1 MSRENVE
8 IVRRVYDAWARDQL
22 PGPARLFDPKIEYV
36 NPPDAV
42 EPGTRHGLAAF
53 SRVHDMVEGW
63 ETWQIEPERF
73 ISAGERV
80 AVVVRYRAHWR
91 TSGVDVEAHESALWT
106 LPMARWCATS
116 GSTARMTPLKPP
128 VFRSNPGGERLG
140 REPVAQ
146 VVQAASLQPDRFEP
160 GDSG

>member
-1 MSRENVE
+1 MSQENVE
-8 IVRRVYDAWARDQL
+8 IVRSVYDAWARDQL

-53 SRVHDMVEGW
+53 SRAVHDMVEGW

-73 ISAGERV
+73 IPAGERV

-91 TSGVDVEAHESALWT
+91 TSGVDVESHESALWT
-106 LPMARWCATS
+106 LRD
-116 GSTARMTPLKPP
+116 GK
-128 VFRSNPGGERLG
+128 
-140 REPVAQ
+140 
-146 VVQAASLQPDRFEP
+146 VVRYEWFNGPNDALEAAGLSE
-160 GDSG
+160 